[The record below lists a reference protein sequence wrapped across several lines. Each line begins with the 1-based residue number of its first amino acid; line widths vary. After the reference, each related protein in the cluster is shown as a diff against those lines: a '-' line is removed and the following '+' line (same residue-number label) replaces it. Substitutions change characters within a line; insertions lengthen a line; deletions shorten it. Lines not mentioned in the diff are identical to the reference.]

1 MTGPSTPWGCGSSA
15 SRMRLAVGVRSLLV
29 ACAVCAAGLAAAAT
43 PAVAAIGPR
52 YLTVMT
58 LNIKHAK
65 LSPTGLAGVAA
76 VIRSAHPD
84 VVGLQEVDR
93 SWSRS
98 GNVDQAAE
106 LAQALGMKSF
116 FQPNLNC
123 VSADLS
129 GDGFCQYG
137 NAILSRYPFVGGS
150 FRLYSLPTVPRAEPR
165 GLARVAINVGGRIVD
180 LFNAHLTYIN
190 ALRPRQVE
198 FIRNLVRRD
207 RRPFVVTGDFNAR
220 PFFPEMVRL
229 RQVVR
234 DAPSAAG
241 RPSLRTFA
249 VGTPVPFDYV
259 FLPRPPVNGPP
270 QRLAALSARVIY
282 LPQVSDHRPLIAR
295 IRIPPTGGRTAR

>member
-1 MTGPSTPWGCGSSA
+1 VPAPSTPSGCGSSG
-15 SRMRLAVGVRSLLV
+15 SPMSLATRVRNLLV
-29 ACAVCAAGLAAAAT
+29 ACAAVSAVLGLTPAPALAAL
-43 PAVAAIGPR
+43 GPR

-58 LNIKHAK
+58 FNIKHAM

-98 GNVDQAAE
+98 GNVDQAAV
-106 LAQALGMKSF
+106 LAQGLGMKSF

-137 NAILSRYPFVGGS
+137 NAILSRYPFVGAS

-190 ALRPRQVE
+190 SLRPRQVE

-241 RPSLRTFA
+241 RPALRTFA
-249 VGTPVPFDYV
+249 VGTPVRFDYV
-259 FLPRPPVNGPP
+259 FLPRPPVDGPS
-270 QRLAALSARVIY
+270 QRILALSARVVYI
-282 LPQVSDHRPLIAR
+282 PQVSDHRPLIAR
-295 IRIPPTGGRTAR
+295 IRIPPSGGGTPR

>member
-1 MTGPSTPWGCGSSA
+1 MSLARRSTRVIACLLVVSGLLCALPSSSA
-15 SRMRLAVGVRSLLV
+15 
-29 ACAVCAAGLAAAAT
+29 
-43 PAVAAIGPR
+43 AAIGPR
-52 YLTVMT
+52 SLTVMT
-58 LNIKHAK
+58 FNIKHGK
-65 LSPTGLAGVAA
+65 LSPTGVGGLAA
-76 VIRSAHPD
+76 VIRSVHPD

-98 GNVDQAAE
+98 GNVDQAAV

-180 LFNAHLTYIN
+180 VFNAHLTYIN
-190 ALRPRQVE
+190 SLRPRQVE
-198 FIRNLVRRD
+198 FIRNLVRHD
-207 RRPFVVTGDFNAR
+207 PRPFVLTGDFNAR
-220 PFFPEMVRL
+220 PFFPEMVNL
-229 RQVVR
+229 RRVVR

-241 RPSLRTFA
+241 RPALRTYA
-249 VGTPVPFDYV
+249 VGTPVRFDYI
-259 FLPRPPVNGPP
+259 FLPRPPVDGPP
-270 QRLAALSARVIY
+270 QRVLALSARVIY
-282 LPQVSDHRPLIAR
+282 LPQVSDHRPLITR
-295 IRIPPTGGRTAR
+295 IRIPGTSGRTPR

>member
-1 MTGPSTPWGCGSSA
+1 MRFRPRLKSLIAASAVLFAVLGALPASS
-15 SRMRLAVGVRSLLV
+15 
-29 ACAVCAAGLAAAAT
+29 
-43 PAVAAIGPR
+43 VAAIGPR
-52 YLTVMT
+52 SLTVIT
-58 LNIKHAK
+58 FNIKHGL
-65 LSPTGLAGVAA
+65 LSPTGLAGLAA
-76 VIRSAHPD
+76 VIRSVTPD

-98 GNVDQAAE
+98 GNVDQAAA
-106 LAQALGMKSF
+106 LGQALGMKSF

-150 FRLYSLPTVPRAEPR
+150 FRLYSLPTLPRAEPR

-190 ALRPRQVE
+190 SLRPRKVE

-207 RRPFVVTGDFNAR
+207 RRPFAVTGDFNAR
-220 PFFPEMVRL
+220 PFFPEVVRL

-234 DAPSAAG
+234 DAASAAG
-241 RPSLRTFA
+241 RPTLRTYA
-249 VGTPVPFDYV
+249 VGTPVRFDYI
-259 FLPRPPVNGPP
+259 FLPRPPINGPR
-270 QRLAALSARVIY
+270 QRVLALSARVIY
-282 LPQVSDHRPLIAR
+282 VPAISDHRPLITR
-295 IRIPPTGGRTAR
+295 IRIPGTSGRRVR

>member
-1 MTGPSTPWGCGSSA
+1 MTF
-15 SRMRLAVGVRSLLV
+15 
-29 ACAVCAAGLAAAAT
+29 
-43 PAVAAIGPR
+43 
-52 YLTVMT
+52 
-58 LNIKHAK
+58 NIKHAK
-65 LSPTGLAGVAA
+65 LSPTGLAGVDA

-98 GNVDQAAE
+98 GNVDQAAV
-106 LAQALGMKSF
+106 LAQGLGMKSF

-137 NAILSRYPFVGGS
+137 NAILSRYPFLGTS

-190 ALRPRQVE
+190 SLRPRQVE
-198 FIRNLVRRD
+198 FIRNLVRHD

-241 RPSLRTFA
+241 RPALRTYA
-249 VGTPVPFDYV
+249 VGTPVRFDYI
-259 FLPRPPVNGPP
+259 FLPRPPVDGPP
-270 QRLAALSARVIY
+270 QRVVALSARVIY

-295 IRIPPTGGRTAR
+295 IRIPGTGGRTAR

>member
-1 MTGPSTPWGCGSSA
+1 M
-15 SRMRLAVGVRSLLV
+15 SRESVRVTARRLVL
-29 ACAVCAAGLAAAAT
+29 ACAACAAVAAVPAA
-43 PAVAAIGPR
+43 PAGAAIGPR

-58 LNIKHAK
+58 FNIKHAM

-98 GNVDQAAE
+98 GNVDQAAV
-106 LAQALGMKSF
+106 LAQGLGMKGF

-165 GLARVAINVGGRIVD
+165 GLARVAINVGARIVD

-190 ALRPRQVE
+190 SLRPRQVE
-198 FIRNLVRRD
+198 FVRNLVRRD
-207 RRPFVVTGDFNAR
+207 PRPFVVTGDFNAR

-234 DAPSAAG
+234 DAASAAG
-241 RPSLRTFA
+241 RPALRTFA
-249 VGTPVPFDYV
+249 VGTPVRFDYL
-259 FLPRPPVNGPP
+259 FLPRPPLNGPP
-270 QRLAALSARVIY
+270 QRVLALSARVTY
-282 LPQVSDHRPLIAR
+282 MPLVSDHRPLIAR
-295 IRIPPTGGRTAR
+295 IRIPATGGRPSR

>member
-1 MTGPSTPWGCGSSA
+1 VPGPSKPRRQGTSG
-15 SRMRLAVGVRSLLV
+15 SRMSLIPTARSLLV
-29 ACAVCAAGLAAAAT
+29 ACAACAAVLGVPAT
-43 PAVAAIGPR
+43 PAMAAIGPR

-58 LNIKHAK
+58 FNIKHAK
-65 LSPTGLAGVAA
+65 LSPTGMAGLAA

-98 GNVDQAAE
+98 GNVDQAAV
-106 LAQALGMKSF
+106 LAQGLGMKSF

-137 NAILSRYPFVGGS
+137 NAILSRYPFVGAS

-190 ALRPRQVE
+190 SLRPRQVE
-198 FIRNLVRRD
+198 FIRNLVRHD

-241 RPSLRTFA
+241 RPALRTFA
-249 VGTPVPFDYV
+249 VGTPVRFDYV
-259 FLPRPPVNGPP
+259 LLPRPPLDGPP
-270 QRLAALSARVIY
+270 QRVLALSARVVY
-282 LPQVSDHRPLIAR
+282 VPQVSDHRPLIAR